1 MKVAGGGYVAG
12 GGAVVKLYA
21 VSQTQI
27 ISS

>member
-12 GGAVVKLYA
+12 GRAVVKLYA
-21 VSQTQI
+21 VSQTQV